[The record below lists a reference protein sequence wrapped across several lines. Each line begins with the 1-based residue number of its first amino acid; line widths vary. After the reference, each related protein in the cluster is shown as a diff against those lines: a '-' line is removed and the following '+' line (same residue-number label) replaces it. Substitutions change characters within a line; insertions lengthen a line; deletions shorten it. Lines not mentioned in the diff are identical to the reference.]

1 MPLKIREELS
11 DLEKT
16 LENQKAIFTVL
27 ITLGIHKILF
37 PNQDIRNHMAKI
49 PNGFNARSIDTLE
62 ISPTLGGLGLL
73 YCNETGWVTRTLA
86 LPMPYNKK
94 YPGEIKTGK
103 KTFLNLVHFIQ
114 SQHKYAED
122 IVLSILIS
130 LNGIKK
136 KHKIKLV
143 PLKNPETLTLKK
155 IVSGL
160 NELISESFKSSG
172 GAKLPVIMVYS
183 CMKLICDQVKRY
195 DGCKLNKLGSH
206 LSADSKSKAS
216 GDLEI
221 FKDNILLESYEIKFD
236 VEITNHIIGNRIKDK
251 IIKFNPKR
259 YYVLSSKISKT
270 EKNKIKKS
278 IEKIR
283 TDHGCQVLIDDPLEL
298 ISRYLRVLNNLDE
311 FVDLF
316 SKMIIK
322 DKELKLEH
330 KETWQKIYNNLN

>member
-1 MPLKIREELS
+1 MPLRIKKELT

-49 PNGFNARSIDTLE
+49 PNGFNARSIDTNE
-62 ISPTLGGLGLL
+62 ISPTLGELGLL

-103 KTFLNLVHFIQ
+103 KTFLNLVHSIQ
-114 SQHKYAED
+114 SQHKYSED

-130 LNGIKK
+130 LNEIKK
-136 KHKIKLV
+136 KHKIKLI
-143 PLKNPETLTLKK
+143 PLKNPETLSLKK
-155 IVSGL
+155 LIDSL
-160 NELISESFKSSG
+160 DELISERFKSSG

-195 DGCKLNKLGSH
+195 EGCKLNKLGSH

-221 FKDNILLESYEIKFD
+221 FKDDILLESYEIKFD
-236 VEITNHIIGNRIKDK
+236 VEVTNHMIGNRIKDK
-251 IIKFNPKR
+251 ILKHNPTR
-259 YYVLSSKISKT
+259 YFVLSSKISET
-270 EKNKIKKS
+270 DKNKIKKS
-278 IEKIR
+278 IEKVR
-283 TDHGCQVLIDDPLEL
+283 TDHGCQIVIDDPLKL
-298 ISRYLRVLNNLDE
+298 INRYLRVLNKLDE

-316 SKMIIK
+316 SEMITK

-330 KETWQKIYNNLN
+330 KKAWQKIYNNLN